1 MTKYACDI
9 HVGYKTARS
18 IRGTDG
24 RIDGGAFVRIR
35 MRRVRISRNIDDLI
49 RSMRPKL
56 FKTLRLASSSV
67 PLYPPDHFM
76 PSLVVMYYLAF
87 NLTVESNVGLR
98 QCRCTVYE
106 ERATFEKL

>member
-1 MTKYACDI
+1 MHAIYMSDI
-9 HVGYKTARS
+9 RRRRS
-18 IRGTDG
+18 IRATDG

-67 PLYPPDHFM
+67 PLCPLY
-76 PSLVVMYYLAF
+76 AF
-87 NLTVESNVGLR
+87 ARRYVLFSV
-98 QCRCTVYE
+98 
-106 ERATFEKL
+106 